1 MNWLYLGRANSMT
14 QDEQLNTEID
24 DSTAVKEA
32 LQCEIGM
39 KLQQAREAKN
49 FSPDYIIKELKF
61 SKTFLEALESG
72 QWHKMPGEVYALG
85 FLKQYAKLLD
95 LDVSQETERIKNKN
109 FELTTP
115 LTYPDAAIS
124 PNRKWAAIAVV
135 VFIVLIVAVNFFG
148 SDEKHS
154 IQTSDNEQIVEQTQ
168 TATNNNALDLEASA
182 TNDGYAQNLQAES
195 IQESAPVVV
204 EPIKKTYSFYAATND
219 VWLQVYEMVSD
230 TESKLLREVLLK
242 KGQSFSIIDTPA
254 KLILTAGNPR
264 SLEILEG
271 NQVLFAAGSL
281 GEEGK
286 VLKRF
291 PINP

>member
-1 MNWLYLGRANSMT
+1 MT
-14 QDEQLNTEID
+14 QNNQQNTEVED
-24 DSTAVKEA
+24 NTAVKEA
-32 LQCEIGM
+32 LQCEIGI

-72 QWHKMPGEVYALG
+72 EWHKMPGEVYALG
-85 FLKQYAKLLD
+85 FLKQYASLLD
-95 LDVSQETERIKNKN
+95 LDISQEVERIKNKN

-124 PNRKWAAIAVV
+124 PNRKWTALAVI
-135 VFIVLIVAVNFFG
+135 VFIVLIVAVNFSG
-148 SDEKHS
+148 SDEKPS
-154 IQTSDNEQIVEQTQ
+154 IQISDNEQIIEQTQ
-168 TATNNNALDLEASA
+168 TETDNNTLDLESA
-182 TNDGYAQNLQAES
+182 VTDDGYTQNLQPYEN
-195 IQESAPVVV
+195 IQASAPP
-204 EPIKKTYSFYAATND
+204 EIIELTKRTYSFYAATND
-219 VWLQVYEMVSD
+219 VWLQVYEVLSNE
-230 TESKLLREVLLK
+230 ESKLLREVLLK

-254 KLILTAGNPR
+254 KLMLTAGNAR

-271 NQVLFAAGSL
+271 NKVLFAAGSL